1 MPTPATCTRY
11 DEESE
16 DESPFKCPSLSDD
29 DSSLEARSGKNQCIE
44 ADTSD
49 DDEDN
54 DSDLEAEMV
63 LQQIKGRG
71 KKRKKA
77 AGRKSTWPLTA
88 LMELTDV
95 ICSSERLKRELIFT
109 NTRNKKNSEFYG
121 EVRDELATRYADRGE
136 VWEKSINQMRYK
148 FKSMVAFCKKK
159 ALARI
164 TESGIANVI
173 QAKGEWFKTLF
184 PLVQSRESADPDNG
198 REPSYE
204 GGDDDDRDR
213 EVPILHENQ
222 TEPTS
227 SKVTAK
233 SFVPTRPKSRKQRK
247 EEILVDAIKTFQE
260 NSSGGS
266 RELVEFLEKDNKEN
280 REHEQRMMDMQMKH
294 QREMFQM
301 LMSMQRGQQSAA
313 NMTWPNISH
322 YNNGYQN

>member
-121 EVRDELATRYADRGE
+121 EVRDELATRYPANISS
-136 VWEKSINQMRYK
+136 KINVESTLILSSNVGQPYLNALSTYA
-148 FKSMVAFCKKK
+148 KSMFDM
-159 ALARI
+159 
-164 TESGIANVI
+164 S
-173 QAKGEWFKTLF
+173 TL
-184 PLVQSRESADPDNG
+184 
-198 REPSYE
+198 
-204 GGDDDDRDR
+204 
-213 EVPILHENQ
+213 NQ
-222 TEPTS
+222 
-227 SKVTAK
+227 
-233 SFVPTRPKSRKQRK
+233 R
-247 EEILVDAIKTFQE
+247 
-260 NSSGGS
+260 
-266 RELVEFLEKDNKEN
+266 
-280 REHEQRMMDMQMKH
+280 
-294 QREMFQM
+294 
-301 LMSMQRGQQSAA
+301 
-313 NMTWPNISH
+313 
-322 YNNGYQN
+322 